1 MHESH
6 YQMILHETWILRWW
20 YMWDDNEWYTTC
32 TTCFVLPLVFS
43 DFWSFHPANQNTKP
57 SIPFAK
63 LFFSRLAIL
72 VHMIFFLPYNQTW
85 SPNSFYFKLFQI
97 INQSLKFL
105 ILNYTNKTLK
115 DIEQYVKRKNPFFFL
130 PKHSKWSNTNRQML
144 QWYKQLDWWR
154 KCRMK
159 FIKKTQTRTIVLNK
173 MTSFTIHSRN
183 HTIWERLKHGTS
195 FFWHFL

>member
-32 TTCFVLPLVFS
+32 TACFVLPLVFS

-57 SIPFAK
+57 SITIAKPF
-63 LFFSRLAIL
+63 FFFKNGYPCTY
-72 VHMIFFLPYNQTW
+72 VYECVFFFLPYNQTW

-115 DIEQYVKRKNPFFFL
+115 DTEQYVKRKNPFFFCQ
-130 PKHSKWSNTNRQML
+130 SIVNEV
-144 QWYKQLDWWR
+144 
-154 KCRMK
+154 
-159 FIKKTQTRTIVLNK
+159 TQTDRCYN
-173 MTSFTIHSRN
+173 
-183 HTIWERLKHGTS
+183 GTS
-195 FFWHFL
+195 S